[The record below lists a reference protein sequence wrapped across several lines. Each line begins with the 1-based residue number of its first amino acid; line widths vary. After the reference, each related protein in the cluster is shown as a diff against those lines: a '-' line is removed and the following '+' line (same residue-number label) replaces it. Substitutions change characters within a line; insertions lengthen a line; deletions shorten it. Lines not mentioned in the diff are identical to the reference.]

1 MMIDSPPPAAKPTG
15 PEDFEPAFN
24 LYLDLLEQ
32 NPGLA
37 RGTSRAA
44 FSRIM
49 EILREPLEEV
59 DAVRVTTRG
68 HYLGHKQRFAPALFA
83 LLTQRSPQL
92 EFPQWVRR
100 KHNPNKCADQKV
112 DPVLDTTAQEA
123 AVAVRTNG

>member
-1 MMIDSPPPAAKPTG
+1 MIDSPLPAAKPTG

-24 LYLDLLEQ
+24 LYLDLLDR

-37 RGTSRAA
+37 RGASRAA

-49 EILREPLEEV
+49 EVLRQPLEDV

-83 LLTQRSPQL
+83 LLTQRSPTL
-92 EFPQWVRR
+92 EFPDWVRPDCQQSSDL
-100 KHNPNKCADQKV
+100 N
-112 DPVLDTTAQEA
+112 L
-123 AVAVRTNG
+123 TNHEKEMK

>member
-1 MMIDSPPPAAKPTG
+1 MIDSPHTPAKPTG

-24 LYLDLLEQ
+24 LYLDLLDR

-37 RGTSRAA
+37 RGASRAA

-49 EILREPLEEV
+49 EVLRQPLEDV

-68 HYLGHKQRFAPALFA
+68 HYLGHRERFAPALFA

-92 EFPQWVRR
+92 EFPDWVRPDCRR
-100 KHNPNKCADQKV
+100 KSDPNLTNPTKEIK
-112 DPVLDTTAQEA
+112 
-123 AVAVRTNG
+123 

>member
-1 MMIDSPPPAAKPTG
+1 MIDSPLPAAKPTG

-24 LYLDLLEQ
+24 LYLDLLDR

-37 RGTSRAA
+37 RGASRAA

-49 EILREPLEEV
+49 EVLRQPLEDV

-68 HYLGHKQRFAPALFA
+68 HYLGHRERFAPALFA

-92 EFPQWVRR
+92 EFPDWVRPDCRR
-100 KHNPNKCADQKV
+100 KSDPNLTNPTKEIK
-112 DPVLDTTAQEA
+112 
-123 AVAVRTNG
+123 